1 MGLGVGGKRA
11 LLSEFLR
18 LKDTQVTFLQETHSD
33 IKNESELNLWWEGKN
48 CLSHGTNVS
57 AGVAILFSTHLN
69 VNILS
74 EIEIEKGRILMVKA
88 KIDNQLFLF
97 INI

>member
-1 MGLGVGGKRA
+1 MQILRLGSLNVNGLRDGGKRA
-11 LLSEFLR
+11 LLSEFIR

-33 IKNESELNLWWEGKN
+33 IKNESELNLWWEGKM

-69 VNILS
+69 VNIYQ
-74 EIEIEKGRILMVKA
+74 KWK
-88 KIDNQLFLF
+88 
-97 INI
+97 